1 MEKKRILKSFSLFG
15 QEGASIDMFMEAL
28 NLPSRNTLNEL
39 EEEGW
44 LSFSGKE
51 LYMHPVIREAIGLW
65 DWNHLYLED
74 AEHLMEYLFIQ
85 LKLETDWEEYP
96 LPLLRQNEY
105 LKKVFES
112 GAWTGRQLKKYAER
126 QGIIGKVFKKR
137 IEKGNIQKATDH
149 KKVRELVR
157 TSESVLESSAKVKM
171 LQQTVVWKE
180 LMAKVLLFMPVE
192 RETYIV
198 KNTWLLLNDPDC
210 KKGHMMMR
218 LYHNLL
224 SVYLEQCE
232 TEEARNLLER
242 IRKIVRRS
250 SHFAKAEYYDML
262 AEYYDACLDG
272 QYATDDKEKNLK
284 QLLKA
289 IDQSVFHMNLAKGGY
304 KKLLLIQY
312 TLNKANVLIRSTPE
326 KAGEIK
332 KILDRA
338 GKWIEENTQVFSKL
352 RWSHMMSMAWYY
364 TLTEPDEE
372 KAVFYCQCAEI
383 LVNYTCETEL
393 EYMDIITIPY
403 ANMMVE
409 FGNLEKAKDI
419 LLSGIYICEK
429 YPEMLPYLRKKE
441 ALESYLAEVKQYMDA
456 EK

>member
-1 MEKKRILKSFSLFG
+1 M
-15 QEGASIDMFMEAL
+15 
-28 NLPSRNTLNEL
+28 
-39 EEEGW
+39 
-44 LSFSGKE
+44 
-51 LYMHPVIREAIGLW
+51 
-65 DWNHLYLED
+65 
-74 AEHLMEYLFIQ
+74 
-85 LKLETDWEEYP
+85 
-96 LPLLRQNEY
+96 
-105 LKKVFES
+105 
-112 GAWTGRQLKKYAER
+112 
-126 QGIIGKVFKKR
+126 
-137 IEKGNIQKATDH
+137 
-149 KKVRELVR
+149 
-157 TSESVLESSAKVKM
+157 
-171 LQQTVVWKE
+171 
-180 LMAKVLLFMPVE
+180 
-192 RETYIV
+192 
-198 KNTWLLLNDPDC
+198 
-210 KKGHMMMR
+210 
-218 LYHNLL
+218 
-224 SVYLEQCE
+224 
-232 TEEARNLLER
+232 
-242 IRKIVRRS
+242 
-250 SHFAKAEYYDML
+250 
-262 AEYYDACLDG
+262 
-272 QYATDDKEKNLK
+272 
-284 QLLKA
+284 
-289 IDQSVFHMNLAKGGY
+289 
-304 KKLLLIQY
+304 LLIQY